1 MRPLFPFGREASA
14 QPRASLLLFA
24 LLSLPAFAAPR
35 EFPFAWTAKISAPAQ
50 SSLELWF
57 TPRLVR
63 TDDYFRLD
71 TRAVW
76 THGVTNNVETQLSLD
91 LDFQRTDFT
100 EGVEPKVTSLWR
112 FTTWRE
118 QSPFAVAGL
127 GRVSLGLDQVEFEG
141 RLIADLRLGRV
152 VLTLNA
158 SASRSLFWNKRVD
171 VDTRLEENLAVKYAI
186 STGVSA
192 GLELRAK
199 SAWKER
205 EYQGTALY
213 VGPAMTFTH
222 PKFWITLGAYA
233 QVASD
238 RANADRELPEP
249 AELRDNERFV
259 LRLIFGADT

>member
-1 MRPLFPFGREASA
+1 MRPL
-14 QPRASLLLFA
+14 LFLA
-24 LLSLPAFAAPR
+24 LLSLPAIAAPR
-35 EFPFAWTAKISAPAQ
+35 EFPFSWTSSVSAPAK

-63 TDDYFRLD
+63 TNDYFRLD

-76 THGVTNNVETQLSLD
+76 THGVTSNVETQLSLD
-91 LDFQRTDFT
+91 LDFQRTDKT
-100 EGVEPKVTSLWR
+100 DGVEPKVTSLWR

-118 QSPFAVAGL
+118 KSPFGVAGL
-127 GRVSLGLDQVEFEG
+127 ARVSLGLDQLEFEG

-152 VLTLNA
+152 VLALNA
-158 SASRSLFWNKRVD
+158 SASRSVFWNNRVD
-171 VDTRLEENLAVKYAI
+171 VDTRLEETFATKYAI
-186 STGVSA
+186 SPGVSA

-199 SAWKER
+199 SGWQER
-205 EYQGTALY
+205 IYQGTALY
-213 VGPAMTFTH
+213 VGPSMTFTH

-233 QVASD
+233 QVAAD